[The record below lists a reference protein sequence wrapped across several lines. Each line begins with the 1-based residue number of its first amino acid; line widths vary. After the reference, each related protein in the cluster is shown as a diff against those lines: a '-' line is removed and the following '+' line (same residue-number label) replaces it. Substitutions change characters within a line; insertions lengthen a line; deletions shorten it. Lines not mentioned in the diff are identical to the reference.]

1 MDRQW
6 HRLGRSDSAPSSPA
20 PTATFSVD
28 MCATGPPSEW
38 QLRPNAELSKEFYSD
53 VEVRGDLGEHD
64 TLLSIEKA

>member
-1 MDRQW
+1 
-6 HRLGRSDSAPSSPA
+6 
-20 PTATFSVD
+20 